1 MTNENEEAK
10 KVAEAKKVEA
20 KKAEAKKAEAVKKAE
35 VKRQEKAVKKAE
47 ELSKRTYTL
56 LAIPATPTE
65 SDNVGFIQ
73 FDGLTRNEAMVTANV
88 MKERDYVVTLTEKT
102 NKTVE
107 IK

>member
-1 MTNENEEAK
+1 MTDKTEEAK

-20 KKAEAKKAEAVKKAE
+20 KKVADAKKAEAAKKAE
-35 VKRQEKAVKKAE
+35 VKRQDRAAKKAE

-56 LAIPATPTE
+56 AAIPTDTDISP
-65 SDNVGFIQ
+65 VQ

-88 MKERDYVVTLTEKT
+88 MKERNYIVTLTEKT
-102 NKTVE
+102 NKTVD